1 MAWNTLSEVKMRSRD
16 KSVESFFIQHDGNFY
31 RLQNEFGNVS
41 IEFDVSSG
49 YELVEVLG
57 SHIMDDINQEINS
70 FLNEEDSRRDDRDV
84 NGTSIEATS
93 TLRTGDNDQAE
104 SIQIDLF
111 KNDRSTQR

>member
-16 KSVESFFIQHDGNFY
+16 KSVEIFSIQHDGNFY

-70 FLNEEDSRRDDRDV
+70 FLNEEDSRRDARDV
-84 NGTSIEATS
+84 NGTSIEVTS
-93 TLRTGDNDQAE
+93 TLRTGDNDQVE
-104 SIQIDLF
+104 SVQIDLF